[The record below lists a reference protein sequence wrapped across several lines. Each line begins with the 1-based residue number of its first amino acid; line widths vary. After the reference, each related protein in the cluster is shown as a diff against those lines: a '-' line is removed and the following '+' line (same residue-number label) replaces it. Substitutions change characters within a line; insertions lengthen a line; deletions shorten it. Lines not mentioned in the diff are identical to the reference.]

1 VSTRVTTGS
10 ESKVNVIEAVAG
22 DADAAL
28 DGAAVVESAPGDAG
42 PGDVAPAHPEP
53 ARLSVA
59 INAMTGVERRL
70 VMTVSID
77 VTKPEHILR
86 FRNIRSDI
94 DG

>member
-28 DGAAVVESAPGDAG
+28 DGAAVESAPGDAG
-42 PGDVAPAHPEP
+42 PGDAAPAHPEP

-59 INAMTGVERRL
+59 INATTGVERRL